1 MVEHVAASLVRR
13 THCSGRS
20 PLSACGV
27 VIGSVS
33 PWTGDGREQGCL
45 VEAHSQVIYS
55 HALVDVHAAMCLVC
69 D

>member
-1 MVEHVAASLVRR
+1 M
-13 THCSGRS
+13 S

-27 VIGSVS
+27 AIGSVS
-33 PWTGDGREQGCL
+33 QCTGGGWAQGYL
-45 VEAHSQVIYS
+45 VEAHSQVLYS